1 MKIITILGLCLT
13 ASLSFAHS
21 TILDKTNDDAFTY
34 DYSGLCADIP
44 NCYPSMK
51 NPPEID
57 DNSQFPP
64 IPQRIGNSVATY
76 GASWS
81 DFEFVI
87 VGADGRQIINSNKK
101 IDEYEAIYNKYSNLG
116 FSSEADANAYFNI
129 QILSSGNYQHL
140 GSISWISN
148 FNLSINEETLFIS
161 PSQSHFIMPL
171 DTTIAEHFIEIDNPN
186 IFHTFLIEDIK
197 NLHQDEKLYAN
208 TSLIIP
214 RVFERLS
221 YGSKND
227 PSRTQIYFHSQEVL
241 NIFPKCPEIELENKV
256 NIFQTNK
263 NIPIK
268 FIETRKLSKTNFYD
282 FDCPITASTDE
293 YDLINTL
300 NHESPNVYIQKIKTD
315 NNSIKYQA
323 SNINRTD
330 ETILICSEM
339 PKTESIFTKNG
350 CDKFRLAPSS
360 SIEININ

>member
-1 MKIITILGLCLT
+1 MPMKIITILGLCLT

-34 DYSGLCADIP
+34 DYSQACADIQ
-44 NCYPSMK
+44 NCTFPATFDSLYKRSYIFFDIYDFPECTNSAFITDVHGI
-51 NPPEID
+51 PPC
-57 DNSQFPP
+57 P
-64 IPQRIGNSVATY
+64 IQYRDRSL
-76 GASWS
+76 
-81 DFEFVI
+81 
-87 VGADGRQIINSNKK
+87 KK
-101 IDEYEAIYNKYSNLG
+101 HG
-116 FSSEADANAYFNI
+116 FSSKADANAYFNI
-129 QILSSGNYQHL
+129 QILSSGNYQNL
-140 GSISWISN
+140 GSISWITN
-148 FNLSINEETLFIS
+148 FNLIMNEETFFIS

-171 DTTIAEHFIEIDNPN
+171 NTTIAEHFIEIDNPD
-186 IFHTFLIEDIK
+186 IFHTFLIEDVRK
-197 NLHQDEKLYAN
+197 LHQDEKLYAN
-208 TSLIIP
+208 VSLIIP
-214 RVFERLS
+214 RVLERLP
-221 YGSKND
+221 YDSKNATT
-227 PSRTQIYFHSQEVL
+227 RTQIYFHSQEAL
-241 NIFPKCPEIELENKV
+241 NIFPQCPEIELKNEV
-256 NIFQTNK
+256 NIFQINK

-323 SNINRTD
+323 SNINRTE

-360 SIEININ
+360 SIEINIH

>member
-1 MKIITILGLCLT
+1 MKIITILSLCLT

-21 TILDKTNDDAFTY
+21 ETQDKVKNDAFTY
-34 DYSGLCADIP
+34 DYSQVCADIQ
-44 NCYPSMK
+44 NCTFPATFDALYKKSYAFFDIYDLSPSECT
-51 NPPEID
+51 NFAFITEIHGIPPC
-57 DNSQFPP
+57 P
-64 IPQRIGNSVATY
+64 IQYRDLRI
-76 GASWS
+76 
-81 DFEFVI
+81 
-87 VGADGRQIINSNKK
+87 KK
-101 IDEYEAIYNKYSNLG
+101 YG
-116 FSSEADANAYFNI
+116 FSSKADANAYFNI

-263 NIPIK
+263 SAPIK
-268 FIETRKLSKTNFYD
+268 FIGTRKLSKTNFYD
-282 FDCPITASTDE
+282 FDCPITASTDA

-300 NHESPNVYIQKIKTD
+300 NHESPNVYIQKIKTN

-323 SNINRTD
+323 SNINRTE

-350 CDKFRLAPSS
+350 CDKFRLAPSN
-360 SIEININ
+360 SIEINVN